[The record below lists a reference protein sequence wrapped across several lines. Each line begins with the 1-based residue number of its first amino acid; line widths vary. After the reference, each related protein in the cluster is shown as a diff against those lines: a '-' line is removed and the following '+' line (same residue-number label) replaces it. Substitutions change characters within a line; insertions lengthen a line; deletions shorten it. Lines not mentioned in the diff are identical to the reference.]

1 MIRRPPRSTRTD
13 TLFPYTTLF
22 RSLGARLAAVHLL
35 GALDDV
41 EQRGV
46 FRAGLR
52 RQDAPPGVHEVLGGH
67 RRAIGPDMVA
77 QLEGIGLAILADGP
91 ALRCAG
97 DRLTI
102 LAVGQQ
108 AEEHIVGQA
117 AGLHCGDVV
126 RVHRLWFA
134 VIDDAQNLLG
144 LSGPAYREREAKAE
158 RRVLGRV
165 LTWSGEQVSAPPAV
179 FEVPPLP

>member
-1 MIRRPPRSTRTD
+1 MSF
-13 TLFPYTTLF
+13 LFFKQKTAYEMRISDWSSDVCSSDLIVDGF
-22 RSLGARLAAVHLL
+22 GGQCLGARLAAVHLL

-77 QLEGIGLAILADGP
+77 QLEGIGLAILAAGP

-97 DRLTI
+97 HRLTL
-102 LAVGQQ
+102 LAVGP
-108 AEEHIVGQA
+108 
-117 AGLHCGDVV
+117 DWKSVV
-126 RVHRLWFA
+126 
-134 VIDDAQNLLG
+134 
-144 LSGPAYREREAKAE
+144 
-158 RRVLGRV
+158 
-165 LTWSGEQVSAPPAV
+165 
-179 FEVPPLP
+179 

>member
-1 MIRRPPRSTRTD
+1 MRVCIWF
-13 TLFPYTTLF
+13 LFFFKQKTAYEM
-22 RSLGARLAAVHLL
+22 RIS
-35 GALDDV
+35 DWSSDV
-41 EQRGV
+41 CSSD
-46 FRAGLR
+46 L
-52 RQDAPPGVHEVLGGH
+52 DAPPGVHEVLGGH
-67 RRAIGPDMVA
+67 RRAIGPDTVA

-134 VIDDAQNLLG
+134 VIADAQHLLG
-144 LSGPAYREREAKAE
+144 LSGTAYREREANAE

-165 LTWSGEQVSAPPAV
+165 LEWGEKIGRAHV
-179 FEVPPLP
+179 

>member
-1 MIRRPPRSTRTD
+1 
-13 TLFPYTTLF
+13 
-22 RSLGARLAAVHLL
+22 
-35 GALDDV
+35 
-41 EQRGV
+41 
-46 FRAGLR
+46 
-52 RQDAPPGVHEVLGGH
+52 
-67 RRAIGPDMVA
+67 MVA

-134 VIDDAQNLLG
+134 VIADAQHLLG
-144 LSGPAYREREAKAE
+144 LSGTAYRERSEE
-158 RRVLGRV
+158 HTSELQSLMRI
-165 LTWSGEQVSAPPAV
+165 SYAV
-179 FEVPPLP
+179 FCLKKKKNKSRLRHQDTHTSVQHKSARQMTQVML